1 MWGSPRR
8 HGAHR
13 EKKERPTVNSS
24 TAEDAE
30 DAEGRVIRKSEEI
43 IRRLTQIRTDPAT
56 TR

>member
-1 MWGSPRR
+1 LTTS
-8 HGAHR
+8 GAHR